1 MLSNLLNGAASPA
14 NCARKIP
21 GPLIVLIAPS
31 TPRHRYCVFL
41 RRAFFLAWHSHSWL
55 CAEVVPPRRFTARR
69 YSTHFPSQ
77 RKSLGA
83 VARTI
88 NGETN
93 LGGSACAALD
103 FLPCLRRRRPT
114 RPSNRSP
121 CDFYQSPQK
130 SPLDFSLFPSILNP
144 VEKSVCPAW
153 AC

>member
-93 LGGSACAALD
+93 LGAPYAGLRGRLLTFFLVSAAAVQ
-103 FLPCLRRRRPT
+103 PAPAT
-114 RPSNRSP
+114 AHPPISINRARN
-121 CDFYQSPQK
+121 F
-130 SPLDFSLFPSILNP
+130 PLTFPYFPIYLTL
-144 VEKSVCPAW
+144 
-153 AC
+153 